1 MQRIPIKFASAGMS
15 LAKPIAR
22 EDGMVMAGDGT
33 VLTDSIIDRL
43 KSAEIPS
50 VVVKGRPLPGLA
62 SGLDLCK
69 VKERLPDLFRKY
81 QGDKLMVTMQNML
94 TQYLDKAI
102 QGKEE
107 DRRSAMGKHL
117 ADQGGAQ

>member
-22 EDGMVMAGDGT
+22 EDGMVLVGDGT

-43 KSAEIPS
+43 KNAEIPS

-69 VKERLPDLFRKY
+69 VKERLPYLFRKY
-81 QGDKLMVTMQNML
+81 QGDKLMMTMQNML

-107 DRRSAMGKHL
+107 ARRAEMGKQL